1 MRALLLLSAALAG
14 SIALAIGSAH
24 AQQARSGSLDPSF
37 GRNGKV
43 TTSFGSKLSAQANAL
58 ALQRDGKIVAVGT
71 RSTPEFTSPQFAL
84 ARYNANGSLDRS
96 FGTGGKVTVD
106 SGNWAYAAMVQP
118 NGRIVVAG
126 GYGDG
131 GNFALA
137 RFDTDGSLDASFGT
151 GGWVMTHFGS
161 GTGTGVGALAR
172 QPDGKVVAA
181 GGASNGTDT
190 DFALARYNANG
201 SLDTSFGTGGKVTTA
216 ISPGSDAASALALQ
230 PDGKLIVAG
239 SDSSRDFALARYNP
253 NGSLDT
259 SFGTGGKVTTPI
271 GSGDDQARDIALQAD
286 GKLVAVGYS
295 SDEGGAFTMDFAL
308 VRYAADGSL
317 DTSFGGTG
325 KVRTNLGPA
334 YDDAFALVLQPDSKL
349 VAAGYSDTGSEGD
362 FALARYK
369 ANGSL
374 DTSFGT
380 DGKVTTSLY
389 PGSGVAFALAR
400 QPDGKLVAA
409 GYSSYTSR
417 GDFALVQYLS
427 GRERCV
433 VPNVTRKTSAQAKLA
448 ATRAYCSLGR
458 ITRSYSDTVEKGRV
472 ISQRPSAGA
481 KRPVGAKVS
490 LVVSKGARG
499 A

>member
-84 ARYNANGSLDRS
+84 ARYNANGSLD
-96 FGTGGKVTVD
+96 
-106 SGNWAYAAMVQP
+106 
-118 NGRIVVAG
+118 
-126 GYGDG
+126 
-131 GNFALA
+131 
-137 RFDTDGSLDASFGT
+137 ASFGT

-190 DFALARYNANG
+190 
-201 SLDTSFGTGGKVTTA
+201 
-216 ISPGSDAASALALQ
+216 
-230 PDGKLIVAG
+230 
-239 SDSSRDFALARYNP
+239 DFALARYNP

-334 YDDAFALVLQPDSKL
+334 YDDAFALVLQPDGKL

-400 QPDGKLVAA
+400 QPDGKRVAA
-409 GYSSYTSR
+409 GYSPYTSR

>member
-43 TTSFGSKLSAQANAL
+43 TTSFGLKLSAQANTL

-216 ISPGSDAASALALQ
+216 I
-230 PDGKLIVAG
+230 
-239 SDSSRDFALARYNP
+239 
-253 NGSLDT
+253 
-259 SFGTGGKVTTPI
+259 

-400 QPDGKLVAA
+400 HPGGKLVAA